1 MEVLSYIFK
10 SNVINFILVVLFLYW
25 LLFIKIDSI
34 KFLED
39 KSKEIIDTIRQAE
52 SKKANAIQKLENTK
66 ESLKN
71 IDVEMDKIVFD
82 AHNLSDDIR
91 AKSKEKIKKELANI
105 EERTVALEKAHQSK
119 AKEEVSRKVANAS
132 ILVAKEYIENSL
144 DEASHKELIY
154 NFINDL
160 DNMRVE

>member
-25 LLFIKIDSI
+25 LLFIKIDII

-144 DEASHKELIY
+144 DEATHKELIY